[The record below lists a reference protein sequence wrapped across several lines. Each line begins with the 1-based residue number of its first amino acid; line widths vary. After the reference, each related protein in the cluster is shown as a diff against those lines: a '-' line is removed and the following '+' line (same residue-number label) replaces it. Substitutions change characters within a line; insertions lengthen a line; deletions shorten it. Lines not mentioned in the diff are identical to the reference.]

1 MGTLRHRRCAALGA
15 VHVLLA
21 LLAIALS
28 GCGTEDEP
36 GGSGPGWGVET
47 C

>member
-1 MGTLRHRRCAALGA
+1 MGTLHHRRCALGA

-28 GCGTEDEP
+28 GCGTEEP
-36 GGSGPGWGVET
+36 GGSSPGWGVET